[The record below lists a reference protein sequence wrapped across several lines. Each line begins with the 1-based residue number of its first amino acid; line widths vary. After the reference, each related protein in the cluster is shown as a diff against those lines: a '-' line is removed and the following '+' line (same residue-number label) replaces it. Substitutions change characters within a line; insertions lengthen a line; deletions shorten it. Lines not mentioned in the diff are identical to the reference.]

1 MKRKPTPEKQDKCPT
16 CNGTGKVVTNNRTAI
31 HDCPDCRVKV
41 DTVAV
46 DGATGGATVGPK
58 NVIEITDFPM
68 YSAHC
73 ANPDNCPVCQTMCTK
88 HEKPIH
94 ECGCRPGCGTDVVPA
109 DDVVRVEGR
118 ELTLGGQPFR
128 FNNDPE
134 FVGQLAD
141 VIRRAIAEER
151 REGYDKGFVDGVT
164 KWAGSANRAI
174 DKARQEGRIEVATE
188 AVDSMNRASRA
199 G

>member
-1 MKRKPTPEKQDKCPT
+1 MMNKCPT

-73 ANPDNCPVCQTMCTK
+73 ANPDNCPVCQTMC
-88 HEKPIH
+88 H
-94 ECGCRPGCGTDVVPA
+94 A
-109 DDVVRVEGR
+109 VRRAAIDQTMGIFLKWPFDKK
-118 ELTLGGQPFR
+118 LTPSKAV
-128 FNNDPE
+128 D
-134 FVGQLAD
+134 
-141 VIRRAIAEER
+141 AIAEL
-151 REGYDKGFVDGVT
+151 KGRDD
-164 KWAGSANRAI
+164 A
-174 DKARQEGRIEVATE
+174 
-188 AVDSMNRASRA
+188 DS
-199 G
+199 